1 MIVTDI
7 HTVYGDDEELLKL
20 ILNY

>member
-7 HTVYGDDEELLKL
+7 HTVYGDYEELLKL